1 MFKLE
6 ISNSSS
12 DSEESTVY
20 SNFNEETDNLDE
32 DDTEIEPPV
41 FDSSKENDY
50 KIKYKTTFEEVVS
63 LNNVY
68 ILNLDAHKQ

>member
-1 MFKLE
+1 MFTLE